1 MKIYKWV
8 PVLFFITSNAFAAT
22 YTGTKPKDLD
32 LTTPPEGTT
41 KVSEFNNSDR
51 EIKTVILNMCKITAI
66 TGTYTAS
73 GTETVII
80 GSNTASYLLSFPTAT
95 SVATGTITKEYT
107 VINRNTGTIT
117 INLTVDGVGSPTVTG
132 SQTFKLFTDG
142 TSWFEERANTA
153 AIASNAQLLDNLDS
167 THFTNATNL
176 STGTVN
182 LDRIPGTLTG
192 KDADTID
199 GYHAGTS
206 ASRVLVLDSS
216 ALVPLANIPSTLTGK
231 DADTVDG
238 INGASIVKTTD
249 DYVSRIS
256 ITGSGVFVSGN
267 TGAITI
273 SNTGVTGLL
282 AGAGISLSNGGIGT
296 VTVTASGT
304 ASAGGWTESGTQITG
319 NAGLEIVP
327 QGTIAVHASYGI
339 TGLLD
344 AWIPNTITLDNLTQV
359 TTRNFSAMQGAA
371 SDAQVDSN
379 ITLDNV
385 TQITTRNL
393 SDMQGQIVNSQMPS
407 KNPYG
412 TLTVI
417 STNATTTSST
427 IMPITSIPTI
437 TDGVEVVTTSYAA
450 STSTAR
456 LDIEAV
462 LQVGA
467 TDISKHI
474 IAGLYVNN
482 GTNAVTAGGL
492 VTGQAVVSAGTLVLH
507 YNFLPGTTTAQDYD
521 IRLGPGTNTGG
532 APVVALNSYAYG
544 GSILP
549 LFGSGGCASTVRFI
563 EYIP

>member
-1 MKIYKWV
+1 MI
-8 PVLFFITSNAFAAT
+8 PVLFFIASNAFAAT

-51 EIKTVILNMCKITAI
+51 EIKTVMLNMCKITAI

-80 GSNTASYLLSFPTAT
+80 GSSTASYLLSFPTAS
-95 SVATGTITKEYT
+95 SVATGTITKEFM

-117 INLTVDGVGSPTVTG
+117 LNLTVDGVGSPTVTG

-153 AIASNAQLLDNLDS
+153 AVASNAQLLDNLDS
-167 THFTNATNL
+167 THFVNATNL

-192 KDADTID
+192 KDADTVD
-199 GYHAGTS
+199 GYSAGTS
-206 ASRVLVLDSS
+206 ASRLLVLDGSG
-216 ALVPLANIPSTLTGK
+216 LVPLANIPTTLTGK
-231 DADTVDG
+231 DADTIDG

-249 DYVSRIS
+249 DYVSRI
-256 ITGSGVFVSGN
+256 TPGSSGISVSGN
-267 TGAITI
+267 TGSITV

-296 VTVTASGT
+296 VTITASGT
-304 ASAGGWTESGTQITG
+304 QSAGGWTESGTQITG

-327 QGTIAVHASYGI
+327 QGTIAVHASYGM
-339 TGLLD
+339 TGVLD
-344 AWIPNTITLDNLTQV
+344 RDIPNTITLNNLTQV
-359 TTRNFSAMQGAA
+359 TTRNFSDMAGAVT
-371 SDAQVDSN
+371 DGQVPN
-379 ITLDNV
+379 TITIDNA

-412 TLTVI
+412 TLTVV
-417 STNATTTSST
+417 STGTTGTSA
-427 IMPITSIPTI
+427 IVMPITSIPTI
-437 TDGVEVVTTSYAA
+437 TDGTQILTTSYAA
-450 STSTAR
+450 STDTAR

-462 LQVGA
+462 LQVA
-467 TDISKHI
+467 STDMSKHI
-474 IAGLYVNN
+474 IAGLYINN
-482 GTNAVTAGGL
+482 GTSAVEAKGL
-492 VTGQAVVSAGTLVLH
+492 VTGSTVVGAGVLVLN
-507 YNFLPGTTTAQDYD
+507 YNYLPGTTTSRDYD

-532 APVVALNSYAYG
+532 APTTALNSYASG
-544 GSILP
+544 GSTLP
-549 LFGSGGCASTVRFI
+549 LFGSGGCTSTVRFI